1 MIDLSDHLMLA
12 TIIGSVVIGV
22 GCGMVVRNK
31 ATTGGSDIVAMIFQK
46 YAHVKFSSA
55 IFFVDS
61 CVIMFGVIV
70 ICFGFGTE
78 EATTPSLHL
87 MFYSI
92 IAIYVASRVLA
103 FTITGAK
110 NDKLLFIIS
119 EDKLPTLH
127 HYILNDLDRTATC
140 VKASGLY
147 TKQEKEMFFLV
158 VREKEA
164 NMVKHRIRDYD
175 PRAFVIIMSAQATY
189 GEGWRALP
197 VKGEVE
203 PE

>member
-1 MIDLSDHLMLA
+1 M
-12 TIIGSVVIGV
+12 
-22 GCGMVVRNK
+22 
-31 ATTGGSDIVAMIFQK
+31 
-46 YAHVKFSSA
+46 
-55 IFFVDS
+55 
-61 CVIMFGVIV
+61 
-70 ICFGFGTE
+70 
-78 EATTPSLHL
+78 
-87 MFYSI
+87 YSI
-92 IAIYVASRVLA
+92 IAVYITSRVVAMVLN
-103 FTITGAK
+103 GREQ
-110 NDKLLFIIS
+110 DKMIFVIS
-119 EDKLPTLH
+119 ERDIIEMRDC
-127 HYILNDLDRTATC
+127 ILNDLDRTATC